1 MIEPY
6 GIALMQTATR
16 VVENAQ
22 HRDEVIEENLK
33 RCLQLIDF
41 AAGEKRFGTKLLL
54 FPEFFLTGVPESR
67 RHEEYIMRSIKIPG
81 PVIDRFSEKAK
92 KYEIYISGHSFEIDD
107 DWPGRCFSTSY
118 IIGPDG
124 NVILKYRKHHDI
136 PVCLNVHPGDVYS
149 EYVKRYGEDSL
160 FPVVDTPIGR
170 LACIIC
176 YDINWPEVTR
186 CLAFNGAEVILMST
200 GDGYAFSQQ
209 HQLMRRARAYEN
221 SLYLASATHGKFVN
235 STRPEHQQRG
245 YSDLIDFSGNVA
257 ACIDGPG
264 ECVVTGT
271 IDIENLRRHRSR
283 ANLWNFM
290 AGFRPGLYVKS
301 YQKAQEF
308 GIPNDVFA
316 KTIVKNNEEYVRL
329 NKGVLQRLYE
339 KNIFKKP
346 FTG

>member
-16 VVENAQ
+16 VIENAQ
-22 HRDEVIEENLK
+22 HRDEVMEENLQ
-33 RCLQLIDF
+33 RCLQLVDF
-41 AAGEKRFGTKLLL
+41 TAGEKRFGTKLLL

-67 RHEEYIMRSIKIPG
+67 SHEEYMMRSIKIPG
-81 PVIDRFSEKAK
+81 PITDRFAEKAK
-92 KYEIYISGHSFEIDD
+92 KYEIYIAAHSFEIDD
-107 DWPGRCFSTSY
+107 DWPDRCFSTSY
-118 IIGPDG
+118 ILGPEG
-124 NVILKYRKHHDI
+124 KVILKYRKHHDI

-149 EYVKRYGEDSL
+149 EYIKRLGEDSL

-186 CLAFNGAEVILMST
+186 CLAMKGAEVVLMST
-200 GDGYAFSQQ
+200 GDGYAFSQM
-209 HQLMRRARAYEN
+209 HRVMRLARAYEN
-221 SLYLASATHGKFVN
+221 EIYVACASHGKFVN

-245 YSDLIDFSGNVA
+245 YSELIDFSGNVV

-264 ECVVTGT
+264 ECVVTGM
-271 IDIENLRRHRSR
+271 IDIETLRRKRSR
-283 ANLWNFM
+283 TDLWNFM
-290 AGFRPGLYVKS
+290 AGFRPGLYVKE
-301 YQKAQEF
+301 YQRAQEF

-316 KTIVKNNEEYVRL
+316 KTIVKDNEDYVRL